1 MAFRFRGLSER
12 RAEGRAHVTFARLV
26 PRCRVSSSRTDVS
39 VHVCSLI
46 LHCVCVCEM
55 VGVYRRGEEGIFLVL
70 TGYAAITLPLSTPV
84 LMCFFFFS
92 FLSQI
97 TSPSGCC
104 QSLPLYVIFHILP
117 LKLLIKLSP
126 GNLSRF
132 PGSPGS
138 STSQYGAD
146 FMVKK
151 KKKTITQRE
160 AGSVC
165 FASQP
170 ATLTPQL

>member
-1 MAFRFRGLSER
+1 
-12 RAEGRAHVTFARLV
+12 
-26 PRCRVSSSRTDVS
+26 
-39 VHVCSLI
+39 
-46 LHCVCVCEM
+46 M

-151 KKKTITQRE
+151 KKKNNHSARSRLCLFCLAARDPNPSAVTGSQTQQLIATE
-160 AGSVC
+160 KENVKSSPVFIC
-165 FASQP
+165 PSCTSQQSRHSGIC
-170 ATLTPQL
+170 AENNKAKQ